1 MPNPDTDRQ
10 EPGVELCGVSHRYG
24 RVVALDGIDLT
35 VAAGSKIA
43 IVGPDGV
50 GKSTL
55 LGLVAGAKRIQTGD
69 VRSLGSDMGGQRS
82 RAGVLP
88 RIAYMPQGLGRN
100 LYPSLSVSENVDFF
114 ARLFGHGAAERR
126 RRIAELLKATGL
138 DPFGDRLMGKLSGG
152 MKQKLGLCCALVHDP
167 DLLLLDEPTTGVD
180 PLSRQQ
186 FWDLVESIRRARP
199 RLTILTATSDIDEAT
214 RFERVAMLNDG
225 RILADGTP
233 AELLARTG
241 ASTLERAFVSLLN
254 ENGHGAVV
262 DNGKVPATRPVE
274 SESIAIEAKGLTR
287 RFGSFTAVDHVS
299 FRIPRGEIFGFLG
312 SNGCGKSTTM
322 KMLTGL
328 LPASEGEAF
337 LFGEPVDASDI
348 PARRRVGYMSQGF
361 SLYGELTVL
370 QNLRLHAAIFDYKG
384 ADASA
389 RVRELSETFG
399 LSEYHDTVSERLPL
413 GVRQRLQLAVA
424 LLHKPEVLILDEPT
438 SGVDPI
444 ARDAFWDDLQ
454 RVSRED
460 GVTIFIS
467 THFMSEA
474 ERCDRIAFMHAG
486 KVIASGAPEKLKEE
500 TQSATLDEAFIAYM
514 KQGGRE
520 EVASFDAA
528 LPTATGATA
537 SVEQT
542 FSLRRA
548 VAYARREMMEL
559 VRDPIR
565 LAFSLLGTAILML
578 ILGYG
583 ITLDVDDLRLG
594 VLDRDQTAE
603 SRAYIDSFAAS
614 TAFRYEGP
622 LADHEELEQKLKAN
636 DIAIALE
643 IPERFGADLRSGHTT
658 TLLATLDG
666 AMPFRAETMLG
677 YVSGAH
683 AHFLTEAAQAAG
695 ISASPAASVEMRY
708 RYNQAF
714 RSLDAMV
721 PAVVAILLLFIPSI
735 LTALGVVSEKELGS
749 ISNLYV
755 TPVTKLEF
763 LLGKQAP
770 YVIVGCVNYVVLV
783 VMAVALFGVPI
794 RGSFLGL
801 SLAAF
806 LYLLATTA
814 IGILSSTMT
823 RTQVAAMFATA
834 IGTMMPATQFAG
846 LLQPVATLEGVGR
859 IIGTLFPT
867 TYFLRAS
874 VGAFT
879 KALGF
884 SDLVPF
890 ILPLV
895 LFWPV
900 LIAMAWLLLRK
911 QEV

>member
-1 MPNPDTDRQ
+1 MPNPETDRQ
-10 EPGVELCGVSHRYG
+10 EPGVELLGVSHRYG

-35 VAAGSKIA
+35 VAAGSKMA

-55 LGLVAGAKRIQTGD
+55 LGLVAGAKRIQAGS
-69 VRSLGSDMGGQRS
+69 VHSLGSDMGGQRS

-114 ARLFGHGAAERR
+114 ARLFGHGEAERR

-186 FWDLVESIRRARP
+186 FWELVESIRRARP

-214 RFERVAMLNDG
+214 RFDRVAMLNDG

-241 ASTLERAFVSLLN
+241 ANTLERAFVSLLN
-254 ENGHGAVV
+254 ENGHGAAVGN
-262 DNGKVPATRPVE
+262 DKVAMKQPVA
-274 SESIAIEAKGLTR
+274 SEDVAIEAKGLTR

-328 LPASEGEAF
+328 LPATEGEAF

-370 QNLRLHAAIFDYKG
+370 QNLRLHAAIFDFKG
-384 ADASA
+384 EAASA
-389 RVRELSETFG
+389 RVAELSERFG
-399 LSEYHDTVSERLPL
+399 LQEYHDTVSERLPL

-424 LLHKPEVLILDEPT
+424 LLHRPEVLILDEPT

-486 KVIASGAPEKLKEE
+486 KVIASGVPEKLKAD
-500 TQSATLDEAFIAYM
+500 TNAATLDEAFIAYM

-520 EVASFDAA
+520 EMASFDAA
-528 LPTATGATA
+528 LPVAGEAVA
-537 SVEQT
+537 VKHA

-548 VAYARREMMEL
+548 MAYARREMMEL

-622 LADHEELEQKLKAN
+622 LADQRELEQKLKAN

-658 TLLATLDG
+658 TVLATLDG

-677 YVSGAH
+677 YISGAH
-683 AHFLTEAAQAAG
+683 AHFLTEAARAAG
-695 ISASPAASVEMRY
+695 VSTSPAANVEMRY

-770 YVIVGCVNYVVLV
+770 YVLVGCVNYLVLV
-783 VMAVALFGVPI
+783 IMAVALFGVPI

-801 SLAAF
+801 TLAAF

-846 LLQPVATLEGVGR
+846 LLQPVATLEGAGR
-859 IIGTLFPT
+859 VIGTLFPT

-890 ILPLV
+890 ILPLA